1 MSISTTLGRISADF
15 SPKSII
21 SLVALFYFML
31 ASGPS
36 RATRVLPWIIW
47 GQLALDAILFIFWL
61 AAGATSSYSCTD
73 LCNACGILD
82 GFVSFDSESCECSDY
97 FFKRDYSPRRGS
109 VLQLRRNRPR
119 RHSGTTVGGTIAT
132 KQAFDAVMTY
142 VHTPQIPPRQYI

>member
-1 MSISTTLGRISADF
+1 MSKSTSLGRTFADF

-21 SLVALFYFML
+21 SLVALVYFLL

-36 RATRVLPWIIW
+36 RTTRVLPWLIW
-47 GQLALDAILFIFWL
+47 GQLVLDAILFIFWL

-73 LCNACGILD
+73 LCNACGILE
-82 GFVSFDSESCECSDY
+82 GYVSFDTESCECSDL

-109 VLQLRRNRPR
+109 VLQLRRNRPSR
-119 RHSGTTVGGTIAT
+119 RDSGTTVGGTIAA

-142 VHTPQIPPRQYI
+142 VHTS